1 VRVKFVANDTNQF
14 SQYEPAD
21 EETIARL
28 MDRLQSYIQ
37 NIAGVLRINNPFEI
51 FCREEILFEIF
62 NRVEMRRLYF
72 YVFH

>member
-1 VRVKFVANDTNQF
+1 
-14 SQYEPAD
+14 
-21 EETIARL
+21 